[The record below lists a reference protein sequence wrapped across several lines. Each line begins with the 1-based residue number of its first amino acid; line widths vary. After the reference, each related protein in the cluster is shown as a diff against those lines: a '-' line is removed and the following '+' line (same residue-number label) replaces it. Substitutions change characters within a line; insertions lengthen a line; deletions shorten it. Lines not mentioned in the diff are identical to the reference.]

1 MIIDKLIER
10 TKNNKKTICLVETD
24 DIRTLKAASIVK
36 NKDFANLILVGNED
50 KIKKLANENN
60 INIDNIKIINPET
73 SEITQKLIDKFYELR
88 KEKGVSYL
96 EAENTIKKDPLY
108 FGDMLVYMD
117 YADGLVAGAT
127 HSSKD
132 VMRAALKTVKT
143 APDAKVVSSF
153 FLIESPNKNLGENG
167 LLIFSDCGMIID
179 PTSEELV
186 EIAYSSSKTFEKFIG
201 VNPKIAFLS
210 HSTHGSSTHEEVL
223 KVRTAVDSFKEKY
236 PNIIADGEMQ
246 LDTALVPEIANRK
259 YPTSKIKGDANIL
272 IFPNLDAGNIG
283 YKLVERFGNAKA
295 YGPITQGMKK
305 PINDLSRGCTYE
317 DIVGVIAI
325 TSIQAKKNNKKM
337 Q

>member
-1 MIIDKLIER
+1 MIIDKLMDKAKE
-10 TKNNKKTICLVETD
+10 NKKTICLVETD

-36 NKDFANLILVGNED
+36 KEDFADLILVGNENNIN
-50 KIKKLANENN
+50 KICKDNN
-60 INIDNIKIINPET
+60 INIDNIKIIDPKT
-73 SEITQKLIDKFYELR
+73 SELTQELIDKFYEIR
-88 KEKGVSYL
+88 KHKGITYE
-96 EAENTIKKDPLY
+96 EAENIIKNDYLY

-117 YADGLVAGAT
+117 FADGLVAGAT

-143 APDAKVVSSF
+143 ALDAKIVSSF
-153 FLIESPNKNLGENG
+153 FLVESPNKNLGENG
-167 LLIFSDCGMIID
+167 LLIFSDCGMIIS

-201 VNPKIAFLS
+201 EYPKIAFLS

-223 KVRTAVDSFKEKY
+223 KVRTAVDIFKEKY

-246 LDTALVPEIANRK
+246 IDTALVPEIQSRK

-295 YGPITQGMKK
+295 YGPITQGIKK

-325 TSIQAKKNNKKM
+325 TCVQAQKNDTN
-337 Q
+337 